1 MKVWRLLSE
10 YRWPIYLGGLLTM
23 SIVSSAVIVWVATR
37 PDTPRPMRGYYEAA
51 RAWDADEAVEAASRQ
66 LGWTVR
72 YELPSDVPHLPG
84 MPRPVDVHVADRDGT
99 PVSGLAGRLFAIR
112 PSDTRL
118 NQTTA
123 IVAIPQSPG
132 RYRTLVRMDAP
143 GAWEVRIDV
152 RQQSFRF
159 VHAARLDVPG
169 QAADPEGGKR

>member
-1 MKVWRLLSE
+1 
-10 YRWPIYLGGLLTM
+10 
-23 SIVSSAVIVWVATR
+23 
-37 PDTPRPMRGYYEAA
+37 
-51 RAWDADEAVEAASRQ
+51 
-66 LGWTVR
+66 
-72 YELPSDVPHLPG
+72 
-84 MPRPVDVHVADRDGT
+84 VADRDGT

-152 RQQSFRF
+152 RQQSLRF